1 MRNDANRSSITVCIP
16 SYNSARYIAGAI
28 ESVLCQTLA
37 DFELLIIDDC
47 STDGTLEIA
56 AAFAAR
62 DNRIRLLANERNL
75 GMVRNWNRCLEEA
88 RGDYVKYLFSDDLLC
103 SSQAL
108 ERMAAILDAN
118 LGVALV
124 SSARQIIDDESRAV
138 EVLSRFPDGV
148 NSPGKDIVN
157 FCLAGMLREHNPIG
171 EPSAV
176 MFRRSLAGRGFDPR
190 YRQLVD
196 LEMWFHLLEQGEHV
210 HIAEP
215 LCAFRRHEGQQTRA
229 NLETLRHIDDLGLL
243 FAGYLDKEYV
253 CLGHVTRRY
262 FVYYQYYK
270 LWKHAR
276 QGKHD
281 RTMALEKIRSGYGL
295 GKFFLA
301 MPLYKVYS
309 PLFKMCTSYA
319 RKRKHGEW

>member
-1 MRNDANRSSITVCIP
+1 MNGAHRFSVTVCIP
-16 SYNSARYIAGAI
+16 SYNNVRFIAGAI
-28 ESVLCQTLA
+28 ESALCQTLA

-47 STDGTLEIA
+47 STDGTLEA
-56 AAFAAR
+56 ASSYAGR
-62 DNRIRLLANERNL
+62 DGRIRLLANERNV
-75 GMVRNWNRCLEEA
+75 GMVLNWNRCLEEA
-88 RGDYVKYLFSDDLLC
+88 RGDYVKFLFSDDLLC
-103 SSQAL
+103 SPHAL
-108 ERMAAILDAN
+108 ERMANVLDENPA
-118 LGVALV
+118 VALV
-124 SSARQIIDDESRAV
+124 SSGRQIIDDESRVV
-138 EVLSRFPDGV
+138 EVLSSFPDRTL
-148 NSPGKDIVN
+148 SRGKEIIND
-157 FCLAGMLREHNPIG
+157 CLAGMLREHNPIG

-176 MFRRSLAGRGFDPR
+176 MFRRHLAERGFDPR

-196 LEMWFHLLEQGEHV
+196 LEMWFHLLEQGEYA

-243 FAGYLDKEYV
+243 FADYLDKEYV
-253 CLGHVTRRY
+253 RLGYLTKRF

-281 RTMALEKIRSGYGL
+281 RAMALEKIRSGYGL

-301 MPLYKVYS
+301 MPFYKVYS
-309 PLFKMCTSYA
+309 PLFRLCTPYA
-319 RKRKHGEW
+319 GRRRPPASG